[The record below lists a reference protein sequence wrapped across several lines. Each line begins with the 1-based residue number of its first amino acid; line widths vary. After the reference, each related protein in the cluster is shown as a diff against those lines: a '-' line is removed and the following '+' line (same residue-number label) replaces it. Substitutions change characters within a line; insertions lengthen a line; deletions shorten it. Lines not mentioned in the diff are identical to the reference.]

1 MGGWH
6 LCPSVF
12 IRGCDCP
19 FLMRIT
25 ALQPQVGNKRR
36 VSVFLDGNFLFG
48 LSKETVGAFG
58 LHVGREVDR
67 ADLDR
72 IAFEEQLHEAR
83 QYAFLLLSYKART
96 TSELRQRLGRKGF
109 SPDIVSRTLQRLAEL
124 KMVDDAGFARRFTED
139 RITVG
144 HKGKWRVRG
153 ELLKRGVAKEH
164 IEDALATAPDEK
176 TAAREVA
183 EKYLSRNRR
192 LEPDILK
199 RRLYAFLARRGFS
212 PDTIHRVIRVD
223 SDETG

>member
-1 MGGWH
+1 
-6 LCPSVF
+6 V
-12 IRGCDCP
+12 
-19 FLMRIT
+19 RIT
-25 ALQPQVGNKRR
+25 ALEPQKKNKRR

-48 LSKETVGAFG
+48 LSNDTVGALG
-58 LHVGREVDR
+58 LHVGQVVER

-72 IAFEEQLHEAR
+72 IAREEQFYKAR

-96 TSELRQRLGRKGF
+96 TSELQQRLTRKGL
-109 SPDIVSRTLQRLAEL
+109 SPDIVAATLQRLAEL
-124 KMVDDAGFARRFTED
+124 KMVDDAGFARRFAED
-139 RITVG
+139 RIAIG

-176 TAAREVA
+176 EAAREVA

-192 LEPDILK
+192 LDPDVLR

-212 PDTIHRVIRVD
+212 PDTIRLAINVD
-223 SDETG
+223 DSEST

>member
-1 MGGWH
+1 MK
-6 LCPSVF
+6 
-12 IRGCDCP
+12 
-19 FLMRIT
+19 IT
-25 ALQPQVGNKRR
+25 ALQPQKRNKRR

-48 LSKETVGAFG
+48 LSGETVAALG

-72 IAFEEQLHEAR
+72 IALEEQVHEAR

-96 TSELRQRLGRKGF
+96 TNELRQRLARKGF

-139 RITVG
+139 RINIG

-164 IEDALATAPDEK
+164 IEDALATAPDK
-176 TAAREVA
+176 TAAAREVA

-192 LEPDILK
+192 LEPDVLR
-199 RRLYAFLARRGFS
+199 RRLYALLARRGFS
-212 PDTIHRVIRVD
+212 ADTIRHVIGVAD
-223 SDETG
+223 DESMGASPE

>member
-1 MGGWH
+1 
-6 LCPSVF
+6 
-12 IRGCDCP
+12 
-19 FLMRIT
+19 MRIT
-25 ALQPQVGNKRR
+25 ALEPQKRNKRR

-48 LSKETVGAFG
+48 LSSETVGALG

-72 IAFEEQLHEAR
+72 IAREEQKYEAL

-96 TSELRQRLGRKGF
+96 VSELKQRLTRKGF
-109 SPDIVSRTLQRLAEL
+109 SPDIISHALQRLAEL
-124 KMVDDAGFARRFTED
+124 KMIDDAGFARRFAED
-139 RITVG
+139 RINVG

-192 LEPDILK
+192 LEPDVLK

-212 PDTIHRVIRVD
+212 PDTIRHVID
-223 SDETG
+223 GEETEST